1 MRTSLAPQEGQRAG
15 TTIHVLTHDKLIKY
29 HSGMRIASSP
39 VAHSGG
45 FKTQPVNHTLM
56 VTDRRRRFI
65 HGVVA
70 WMLGSIVVLATLDAL
85 TLELTF
91 VISLIG
97 LLVVV
102 ELTAPFNIT
111 PRWRRRLI
119 PVIVAG
125 LIGFSYIVIQR
136 ILEILP
142 EGVI

>member
-1 MRTSLAPQEGQRAG
+1 MA
-15 TTIHVLTHDKLIKY
+15 
-29 HSGMRIASSP
+29 
-39 VAHSGG
+39 
-45 FKTQPVNHTLM
+45 
-56 VTDRRRRFI
+56 TDRRRRFI

-125 LIGFSYIVIQR
+125 LAGFSYIVIQR

-142 EGVI
+142 EGVV

>member
-1 MRTSLAPQEGQRAG
+1 MA
-15 TTIHVLTHDKLIKY
+15 
-29 HSGMRIASSP
+29 
-39 VAHSGG
+39 
-45 FKTQPVNHTLM
+45 
-56 VTDRRRRFI
+56 TDRRRRFI
-65 HGVVA
+65 YGVVA

>member
-1 MRTSLAPQEGQRAG
+1 MA
-15 TTIHVLTHDKLIKY
+15 
-29 HSGMRIASSP
+29 
-39 VAHSGG
+39 
-45 FKTQPVNHTLM
+45 
-56 VTDRRRRFI
+56 TDRRRRFI

-142 EGVI
+142 EGVL